1 MTSQNV
7 NMMNY
12 ISENVAVAGQSGVI
26 ERRNFCQVFISL
38 SLLFIPVLA
47 LYFFSGMNAQQEYKM
62 QVLRS
67 EVISIAK
74 ENATLQLDVAKLEAP
89 ARIQNIAET
98 QLGMQVATS
107 AIYGRMETEVWR
119 QKAESRK

>member
-26 ERRNFCQVFISL
+26 ERRNFYQVFISL

-74 ENATLQLDVAKLEAP
+74 ENATLQLDVA
-89 ARIQNIAET
+89 ET

-107 AIYGRMETEVWR
+107 AIYGRMETEGGK
-119 QKAESRK
+119 QKIRD

>member
-107 AIYGRMETEVWR
+107 DIYGRMETEGGK
-119 QKAESRK
+119 QKIRD

>member
-12 ISENVAVAGQSGVI
+12 ISENEAVAGQSGVI
-26 ERRNFCQVFISL
+26 ERRNFYQVFISL

-107 AIYGRMETEVWR
+107 AIYGRMETEGR
-119 QKAESRK
+119 KQKIRD

>member
-26 ERRNFCQVFISL
+26 ERRNFYQVFISL

-74 ENATLQLDVAKLEAP
+74 ENATLLPSLKHRQESKILRKHNLVCKL
-89 ARIQNIAET
+89 
-98 QLGMQVATS
+98 LQVPF
-107 AIYGRMETEVWR
+107 MDVWR

>member
-12 ISENVAVAGQSGVI
+12 ISENVAVTGQSGVI
-26 ERRNFCQVFISL
+26 ERRNFYQVFISL

-107 AIYGRMETEVWR
+107 AIYGRMETEGEK
-119 QKAESRK
+119 QKIRD

>member
-12 ISENVAVAGQSGVI
+12 ISENVAVAGQNGVI
-26 ERRNFCQVFISL
+26 ERRSFYQVFISL

-98 QLGMQVATS
+98 QLGMQVTTS
-107 AIYGRMETEVWR
+107 AIYGRMETEGGK
-119 QKAESRK
+119 QKTRD

>member
-107 AIYGRMETEVWR
+107 AIYRRMETEGGK
-119 QKAESRK
+119 QKIRD

>member
-26 ERRNFCQVFISL
+26 ERRNFYQVFISL

-47 LYFFSGMNAQQEYKM
+47 LYFFREKM

-107 AIYGRMETEVWR
+107 AIYGRMETEGGK
-119 QKAESRK
+119 QKIRD

>member
-12 ISENVAVAGQSGVI
+12 ISESVAVAGQNRVI
-26 ERRNFCQVFISL
+26 ERKNFCQVLISL

-107 AIYGRMETEVWR
+107 AIYGRMETEGR
-119 QKAESRK
+119 KQKIRD

>member
-26 ERRNFCQVFISL
+26 ERRNFYQVFISL
-38 SLLFIPVLA
+38 SLIFIPVLA
-47 LYFFSGMNAQQEYKM
+47 FYFFSGMNAQQEYKM

-107 AIYGRMETEVWR
+107 AIYGRMETEGGK
-119 QKAESRK
+119 QKIRD

>member
-1 MTSQNV
+1 
-7 NMMNY
+7 MMNY

-107 AIYGRMETEVWR
+107 AIYGRMETEGR
-119 QKAESRK
+119 KQKIRD

>member
-12 ISENVAVAGQSGVI
+12 ISENVAVAAQSGVI
-26 ERRNFCQVFISL
+26 ERRNFYQVFISL

-107 AIYGRMETEVWR
+107 AIYGRMETEGR
-119 QKAESRK
+119 KQKIRD

>member
-26 ERRNFCQVFISL
+26 ERRNFYQVFISL
-38 SLLFIPVLA
+38 FYCLFLCWHCI
-47 LYFFSGMNAQQEYKM
+47 FSGMNAQQEYKM

-107 AIYGRMETEVWR
+107 AIYGRMETEGGK
-119 QKAESRK
+119 QKIRD

>member
-26 ERRNFCQVFISL
+26 ERRNFYQVFISL

-74 ENATLQLDVAKLEAP
+74 ENATGKNPKYCGNTTWYASCYKCYLW
-89 ARIQNIAET
+89 T
-98 QLGMQVATS
+98 
-107 AIYGRMETEVWR
+107 YGDRR
-119 QKAESRK
+119 QKAENKRLS

>member
-1 MTSQNV
+1 
-7 NMMNY
+7 MMNY
-12 ISENVAVAGQSGVI
+12 ISESVAVAGQNRVI
-26 ERRNFCQVFISL
+26 ERKNFCQVLISL

-107 AIYGRMETEVWR
+107 AIYGRMETEGR
-119 QKAESRK
+119 KQKIRD

>member
-26 ERRNFCQVFISL
+26 ERRNFYQVFISL

-47 LYFFSGMNAQQEYKM
+47 LYFFYNRNLLFFKILDSE
-62 QVLRS
+62 LRC
-67 EVISIAK
+67 
-74 ENATLQLDVAKLEAP
+74 NL
-89 ARIQNIAET
+89 N
-98 QLGMQVATS
+98 
-107 AIYGRMETEVWR
+107 
-119 QKAESRK
+119 RKS

>member
-98 QLGMQVATS
+98 QLGMQVATR
-107 AIYGRMETEVWR
+107 AIYGRMETEGGK
-119 QKAESRK
+119 QKIRD

>member
-12 ISENVAVAGQSGVI
+12 ISENVAVAGQSDVI
-26 ERRNFCQVFISL
+26 ERRNFYQVFISL

-107 AIYGRMETEVWR
+107 AIYGRMETEGR
-119 QKAESRK
+119 KQKIRD

>member
-12 ISENVAVAGQSGVI
+12 ISENVAVTGQSGVI
-26 ERRNFCQVFISL
+26 ERRNFYQVFISL

-67 EVISIAK
+67 EVISIA
-74 ENATLQLDVAKLEAP
+74 TLQLDVAKLEAP

-107 AIYGRMETEVWR
+107 AIYGRMETEGGK
-119 QKAESRK
+119 QKIRD

>member
-47 LYFFSGMNAQQEYKM
+47 LYFFRE
-62 QVLRS
+62 
-67 EVISIAK
+67 
-74 ENATLQLDVAKLEAP
+74 
-89 ARIQNIAET
+89 
-98 QLGMQVATS
+98 
-107 AIYGRMETEVWR
+107 
-119 QKAESRK
+119 

>member
-26 ERRNFCQVFISL
+26 ERRNFYQVFISL

-47 LYFFSGMNAQQEYKM
+47 LYFFSGMNA

-107 AIYGRMETEVWR
+107 AIYGRMETEGGK
-119 QKAESRK
+119 QKIRD

>member
-1 MTSQNV
+1 MRSQNV

-26 ERRNFCQVFISL
+26 ERRNFYQVFISL

-74 ENATLQLDVAKLEAP
+74 ENATLQL
-89 ARIQNIAET
+89 
-98 QLGMQVATS
+98 GMQVATS
-107 AIYGRMETEVWR
+107 AIYGRMETEGR
-119 QKAESRK
+119 KQKIRD

>member
-26 ERRNFCQVFISL
+26 ERRNFYQVFISL

-47 LYFFSGMNAQQEYKM
+47 LYLNAQQEYKM

-107 AIYGRMETEVWR
+107 AIYGRM
-119 QKAESRK
+119 

>member
-26 ERRNFCQVFISL
+26 ERRNFYQV
-38 SLLFIPVLA
+38 FIPVLA

-107 AIYGRMETEVWR
+107 AIYGRMETEGGK
-119 QKAESRK
+119 QKIRD

>member
-1 MTSQNV
+1 M
-7 NMMNY
+7 
-12 ISENVAVAGQSGVI
+12 
-26 ERRNFCQVFISL
+26 
-38 SLLFIPVLA
+38 LA

-107 AIYGRMETEVWR
+107 AIYGRMETEGR
-119 QKAESRK
+119 KQKIRD

>member
-26 ERRNFCQVFISL
+26 ERRNFYQVFISL

-74 ENATLQLDVAKLEAP
+74 EMQLYSWMLPSLKHRQEFKILRKHNLVCKLLQVLFMD
-89 ARIQNIAET
+89 
-98 QLGMQVATS
+98 
-107 AIYGRMETEVWR
+107 VWR

>member
-26 ERRNFCQVFISL
+26 ERRNFYQVFISL

-74 ENATLQLDVAKLEAP
+74 ESKILRKHNLVCKLLQVPFMD
-89 ARIQNIAET
+89 
-98 QLGMQVATS
+98 
-107 AIYGRMETEVWR
+107 VWR

>member
-1 MTSQNV
+1 
-7 NMMNY
+7 MMNY
-12 ISENVAVAGQSGVI
+12 ISENVAVAGQNGVI
-26 ERRNFCQVFISL
+26 ERRSFYQVFISL

-47 LYFFSGMNAQQEYKM
+47 LYFFSGMNAQQKYKM

-107 AIYGRMETEVWR
+107 AIYGRMETEGGK
-119 QKAESRK
+119 QKIRD

>member
-1 MTSQNV
+1 
-7 NMMNY
+7 MMNY

-26 ERRNFCQVFISL
+26 ERRSFYQVFISL

-74 ENATLQLDVAKLEAP
+74 ENRLAYFEALEAYAVDKNLQPFADMIAKLEEKQLD
-89 ARIQNIAET
+89 RYIAMIDCH
-98 QLGMQVATS
+98 L
-107 AIYGRMETEVWR
+107 Y
-119 QKAESRK
+119 

>member
-12 ISENVAVAGQSGVI
+12 ISESVAVAGRSGVI
-26 ERRNFCQVFISL
+26 ERRNFYQVLISL

-107 AIYGRMETEVWR
+107 AVYGRTEAEGGN
-119 QKAESRK
+119 QKIRD

>member
-26 ERRNFCQVFISL
+26 ERRNFYQVFISL

-74 ENATLQLDVAKLEAP
+74 EKCNFTAGCCQA
-89 ARIQNIAET
+89 
-98 QLGMQVATS
+98 
-107 AIYGRMETEVWR
+107 
-119 QKAESRK
+119 

>member
-107 AIYGRMETEVWR
+107 AIYERMETEGGK
-119 QKAESRK
+119 QKIRD

>member
-98 QLGMQVATS
+98 QLGMQVTTS
-107 AIYGRMETEVWR
+107 AIYGRMETEGGK
-119 QKAESRK
+119 QKIRD

>member
-1 MTSQNV
+1 
-7 NMMNY
+7 MMNY

-26 ERRNFCQVFISL
+26 ERRNFYQVFISL

-74 ENATLQLDVAKLEAP
+74 ENATLQLEAP

-107 AIYGRMETEVWR
+107 AIYGRMETEGGK
-119 QKAESRK
+119 QKIRD